1 MSRHDGEAIT
11 LADPR
16 QNLELKARCP
26 ALKAARQSVCR
37 LGAREAGI
45 EIQTDT
51 FFRAPSGRL
60 KLREIEGQPAVLI
73 WYDRP
78 DELSARMSRYYLNPI
93 PDAEKMKATLT
104 VALGVRGVVH
114 KRRAIYLWHNV
125 RIHLDEVRE
134 LGTFVEFEAVL
145 GPGDAVLAAET
156 RLNDLCRALRIVP
169 ADHLAIAY
177 ADLLEL

>member
-1 MSRHDGEAIT
+1 LTG
-11 LADPR
+11 PQ

-26 ALKAARQSVCR
+26 DLEAARASVGR
-37 LGAREAGI
+37 VGARVAGI

-51 FFRAPSGRL
+51 FFRVPCGRL
-60 KLREIEGQPAVLI
+60 KLREIECQPAVLI

-78 DELSARMSRYYLNPI
+78 DELSARMSRYYLNLI
-93 PDAEKMKATLT
+93 PDPEKMKATLT
-104 VALGVRGVVH
+104 AALGLRGVVH

-125 RIHLDEVRE
+125 RIHLDEVRD
-134 LGTFVEFEAVL
+134 LGTFVELEAVL
-145 GPGDAVLAAET
+145 GPGDEVRAAET
-156 RLNDLCRALRIVP
+156 RLDHLCRVLRIVP